1 MKTIKYNQCA
11 IKPSSG
17 RRQCHQSG
25 ASQLMRAAR
34 LDAERQPPPPGCW
47 DRGPPMEI
55 WGEVA
60 DGGMPLGWSSAGAH
74 VSHRGGVSRPTEGTH
89 TNTAALPHD
98 PCVTPYPGP
107 PGYCLSLGSIH
118 RSASST
124 YVCFFLRLVL
134 GLPATHGGQTEETHK
149 NEPVHILFVD
159 LSLVGAP
166 TWLVACAHL

>member
-1 MKTIKYNQCA
+1 M
-11 IKPSSG
+11 
-17 RRQCHQSG
+17 CHQTVLG
-25 ASQLMRAAR
+25 
-34 LDAERQPPPPGCW
+34 PPPMSSKWSFPAHEGRPARRRTTAAPPAAGTEAHRWRYGGRWQTGACPW
-47 DRGPPMEI
+47 GGRLQGPM
-55 WGEVA
+55 
-60 DGGMPLGWSSAGAH
+60 SAT
-74 VSHRGGVSRPTEGTH
+74 GGVSAAQQRAH
-89 TNTAALPHD
+89 TQTRLHSPPHD

-124 YVCFFLRLVL
+124 YVFFSRLVL